1 MPRVTL
7 QSRCQLPDPA
17 PSKGAWAEG
26 HHPGN
31 PPTTPKH
38 LPMASHAG
46 LLLWLEHKTLGRS
59 PLTSRRLRVS
69 PWAQLDQVP
78 SLQAAHLGLCPVIVI
93 HILQFYWMCF

>member
-17 PSKGAWAEG
+17 PSKDVWAEG

-31 PPTTPKH
+31 PPKH
-38 LPMASHAG
+38 LPVASHAG

-59 PLTSRRLRVS
+59 PLTFGRLGVS
-69 PWAQLDQVP
+69 LWAQLDQVP
-78 SLQAAHLGLCPVIVI
+78 SLQAAHLGLCPIIVI
-93 HILQFYWMCF
+93 HILHFYWMCF